1 MAGITELLAQIDDLK
16 RQLDAL
22 RPLDREVE
30 ERILQKFRLWW
41 TYHSNAIEGNKLS
54 QGETEMFLMEGL
66 TAKGK
71 PLKDHL
77 DLQGHSN
84 AVNYLLGFVRDK
96 GVLTEADIRKLHEV
110 LLVEAYSVPAIT
122 PDGQDTRK
130 RVTLGE
136 YKTQPNHVRTVTG
149 EMHYYATPMETPAR
163 MQALVDWQRSE
174 LAKGTH
180 PVEIAARF
188 HHEFTA
194 IHPFDDGNGRMARL
208 LMNLLLLQAG
218 YPPVVIR
225 LGERDAYLSA
235 LRQADRG
242 DFDALL
248 ELVGQHVADSL
259 DLYLRGV
266 QGEEIHE
273 PTDLQKEIALLK
285 IQLQHVEEPLPLSLE
300 VQKRI
305 FENSIV
311 PLMGEIKLQITP
323 LIELFSES
331 SVQQLMRHGEASAS
345 RPIGEK
351 DFSKF
356 DFRVLADGW
365 KNANFFIYQLEFVF
379 KLNGFRKARL
389 DGFDVSTSLRMEF
402 EPLKYLIEANG
413 VTPSLS
419 IKRLYQE
426 QLTRDEITAISQGI
440 ARYFLEVIKKK
451 TSAQS

>member
-22 RPLDREVE
+22 RPFDKEIEGRV
-30 ERILQKFRLWW
+30 LQKFRLWW

-96 GVLTEADIRKLHEV
+96 GILTEADIRKLHEV

-130 RVTLGE
+130 TVTLGE
-136 YKTQPNHVRTVTG
+136 YKTQPNHVRTPTG

-225 LGERDAYLSA
+225 LRERDTYLSA

-242 DFDALL
+242 DFEPLL
-248 ELVGQHVADSL
+248 ELVAQHVADSL
-259 DLYLRGV
+259 DLYLRGI

-285 IQLQHVEEPLPLSLE
+285 IQLQHVEEPLPLSFE
-300 VQKRI
+300 VQETFFNR
-305 FENSIV
+305 S
-311 PLMGEIKLQITP
+311 ITP
-323 LIELFSES
+323 LFETIKNDITPFCEFFFENEVAM
-331 SVQQLMRHGEASAS
+331 SVKYGSAANPQS
-345 RPIGEK
+345 FTLNTEFF
-351 DFSKF
+351 DFSWPYSSHGQNIVS
-356 DFRVLADGW
+356 RLQVLFELRGL
-365 KNANFFIYQLEFVF
+365 K
-379 KLNGFRKARL
+379 KARGN
-389 DGFDVSTSLRMEF
+389 DETISINLRFCF
-402 EPLKYLIEANG
+402 EPLKYVVEISELKHLA
-413 VTPSLS
+413 LAH
-419 IKRLYQE
+419 LYQE
-426 QLTRDEITAISQGI
+426 QLTRDEITSISQGI